1 MNRNQSFQTSRYTF
15 PHQQQPQTIINNL
28 MLQQQQQ
35 QFRTSNQ
42 FNSERILG
50 HQSVQNGLRN
60 PLPFNSQKHVRPW
73 HQNPQQ
79 SQFNQFTNPVHSNN
93 PFIRAASNNAE
104 CFPTMLSSPTPT
116 NFNSNGVL
124 TQTFPSH
131 SVLGNNPC
139 HFIPTHQP
147 PPSMNVQTSVPFG
160 SCNKFSSGQSN
171 PDFQAPMQHYTAHK
185 HNFASKLNSG
195 YEKVRTNNSRMTFPS
210 QKYDNNKVPADLSP
224 RYNSGSKHESSHR
237 IGTYQLSHGQK
248 KHDEVAV
255 ELEDNLNNSV
265 KNKVSKSGY
274 TTLGFNS
281 SSKNDDRKSQYREK
295 RDEISRSRDEKKHI
309 SVRKHI
315 DHADSSK
322 YNPRKESYRE
332 TEKLNLK
339 DGRRNSYTYRN
350 DRNQDREK
358 NTFSS
363 RNERKTV
370 SSRSKSSRFSRSPIR
385 ERKLRTHSSSS
396 SSQSCKVSKR
406 SRSPSLT
413 YEQDLG
419 TIHKHLSQYRQDL
432 LCSEQLDNNDMDK
445 LSPSKKRK
453 IESDLAENLESEP
466 VGYFT
471 RSCPA
476 DLYFFKNPETGNM
489 EATSRM
495 VELEN
500 RFEEDIVKRSEK
512 RTPNI
517 EELLPPCS
525 THHHHHHCSGHKSSS
540 CDSSSSEDDDDDD
553 DDEGAVSQ
561 IMEEWDRRKKFPN
574 SLHPELWFNIK
585 GQANDGPLCRCSIK
599 SRQSGIRHDIYP
611 GEMPLELCDEESN
624 NIHRLYHYRL
634 TMSPYT
640 NFLTK
645 VPTLINHDNH
655 EYIFEGFSMFSH
667 VKLENI
673 PACKLL
679 RFNIEYTI
687 HFIPEAAPENFTIRS
702 LNLFNRFIFTEILD
716 LFDMDWT
723 GQKGGCNRFHFM
735 PRFCRTLPDSGCKE
749 VLSMNTVLN
758 FLLKSAIP
766 LVDESRVNEIM
777 ESGESE
783 WHTMVDNLRGM
794 IVTNPGMKPSS
805 IRIDQLDRKVLTL
818 QGNPLKQN
826 LDNDSEK
833 EKKNTEKHNESQILE
848 EDGSLKYPLIIHQGY
863 RPAQLSYA
871 GDPVYRKAWK
881 QYVKFRHLLNSKPKI
896 LAADKMKLKEQEE
909 KLREIRMKKTMK
921 REVTIELSSKGFL
934 CTGLRS
940 DLCQHALMIPVL
952 MSHLRF
958 HICLDVLEN
967 SIDYKFVDR
976 NLLQLSLTHTS
987 YRTNYGTNPDHTR
1000 NSLTNCGMRQVEY
1013 GDRRIHYQNTRKRG
1027 ICILVD
1033 IMSRLGK
1040 QEETVS
1046 EIPHNERLE
1055 FLGDAVIEFLTSV
1068 HLFYMFP
1075 WLEEGGLTT
1084 YRMALVQNQHL
1095 AVLAKKLKLQDFMLY
1110 VHGPDLCHESDL
1122 QHAMANCCEAIMG
1135 ALFLDGG
1142 IDVVDRIFSKALFDD
1157 DEILLHTWN
1166 DLPKHVLQ
1174 QQEPG
1179 GDRRWVKSSPILQK
1193 LEKFEESIGIRFN
1206 HIRLLAKA
1214 FTHRNI
1220 GVNPLT
1226 MGHNQRLEF
1235 LGDTVLQLVASE
1247 YLYKHYPEHHE
1258 GHLSLLRSSLVNSRT
1273 QGLVYDDLGMSE
1285 YVIYNENAIS
1295 DGVDMKTKQ
1304 RADILESFVGA
1315 LFVDKDL
1322 DYCTAFCNVC
1332 FFPRLKDFIMNQDW
1346 NDPKS
1351 QLQQCCLTLREVGG
1365 GEPDIP
1371 VYKVIESI
1379 GPTNTRKYVVAV
1391 YFRGKRLARGT
1402 GHSIQQAEMA
1412 AATQALKKRAELF
1425 PILQHQRRF
1434 LERMKKGERPSDDEM
1449 ANDRRKMNK
1458 YKQKQRDKK

>member
-1 MNRNQSFQTSRYTF
+1 
-15 PHQQQPQTIINNL
+15 

-60 PLPFNSQKHVRPW
+60 PLPFNK
-73 HQNPQQ
+73 
-79 SQFNQFTNPVHSNN
+79 
-93 PFIRAASNNAE
+93 

-794 IVTNPGMKPSS
+794 IVTNPGM
-805 IRIDQLDRKVLTL
+805 
-818 QGNPLKQN
+818 
-826 LDNDSEK
+826 
-833 EKKNTEKHNESQILE
+833 
-848 EDGSLKYPLIIHQGY
+848 GY

-1179 GDRRWVKSSPILQK
+1179 GDRRWVKSSPILQNIMK
-1193 LEKFEESIGIRFN
+1193 NKNFQQ
-1206 HIRLLAKA
+1206 LL
-1214 FTHRNI
+1214 
-1220 GVNPLT
+1220 
-1226 MGHNQRLEF
+1226 
-1235 LGDTVLQLVASE
+1235 
-1247 YLYKHYPEHHE
+1247 
-1258 GHLSLLRSSLVNSRT
+1258 
-1273 QGLVYDDLGMSE
+1273 
-1285 YVIYNENAIS
+1285 
-1295 DGVDMKTKQ
+1295 
-1304 RADILESFVGA
+1304 
-1315 LFVDKDL
+1315 
-1322 DYCTAFCNVC
+1322 
-1332 FFPRLKDFIMNQDW
+1332 
-1346 NDPKS
+1346 
-1351 QLQQCCLTLREVGG
+1351 
-1365 GEPDIP
+1365 
-1371 VYKVIESI
+1371 VIESI

-1412 AATQALKKRAELF
+1412 AATQALKKRA
-1425 PILQHQRRF
+1425 
-1434 LERMKKGERPSDDEM
+1434 GS
-1449 ANDRRKMNK
+1449 
-1458 YKQKQRDKK
+1458 

>member
-1 MNRNQSFQTSRYTF
+1 MHIFLLISKSQQEQAGLMNTVKNVHPNVSFNTELQGWPPSWQHNPAQS
-15 PHQQQPQTIINNL
+15 P
-28 MLQQQQQ
+28 
-35 QFRTSNQ
+35 
-42 FNSERILG
+42 
-50 HQSVQNGLRN
+50 
-60 PLPFNSQKHVRPW
+60 
-73 HQNPQQ
+73 
-79 SQFNQFTNPVHSNN
+79 FNQFSNPFQPNN
-93 PFIRAASNNAE
+93 PFARPPPIFSQ
-104 CFPTMLSSPTPT
+104 PTPCNLNLSGNT
-116 NFNSNGVL
+116 MPVNTFRPPHQNITVPKLHTRGPFNTNVNFPNNNMLNYIPPCNFNTS
-124 TQTFPSH
+124 T
-131 SVLGNNPC
+131 
-139 HFIPTHQP
+139 P
-147 PPSMNVQTSVPFG
+147 PPHHGSLVTGNSSTFKTIDSATGQPNQDFCNRPGPMNNHQYP
-160 SCNKFSSGQSN
+160 
-171 PDFQAPMQHYTAHK
+171 PAR
-185 HNFASKLNSG
+185 HNFAPLLSTG
-195 YEKVRTNNSRMTFPS
+195 HERFRQNNPRLPFSS
-210 QKYDNNKVPADLSP
+210 QKPSNMTPSGPGAPRNLFYSEPYSPKVPATISHEMSHGTSKLDRHKALEEKQDSSSRKNLLPERRNRYSGKSEEMVSP
-224 RYNSGSKHESSHR
+224 KNERHSKYTDRLASRSHDRDEDKYRYRKSSSRDVEQWHQKESKQSSSHR
-237 IGTYQLSHGQK
+237 S
-248 KHDEVAV
+248 
-255 ELEDNLNNSV
+255 
-265 KNKVSKSGY
+265 
-274 TTLGFNS
+274 
-281 SSKNDDRKSQYREK
+281 
-295 RDEISRSRDEKKHI
+295 SRSRD
-309 SVRKHI
+309 V
-315 DHADSSK
+315 SSE
-322 YNPRKESYRE
+322 R
-332 TEKLNLK
+332 
-339 DGRRNSYTYRN
+339 
-350 DRNQDREK
+350 
-358 NTFSS
+358 FSS
-363 RNERKTV
+363 RRRSTRK
-370 SSRSKSSRFSRSPIR
+370 SKTPPKDSHNNTRFSRSP
-385 ERKLRTHSSSS
+385 
-396 SSQSCKVSKR
+396 SQRRPKAYKR
-406 SRSPSLT
+406 SRSPSLSPD
-413 YEQDLG
+413 QDFG
-419 TIHKHLSQYRQDL
+419 TIHKQLSQYRQDL
-432 LCSEQLDNNDMDK
+432 LLCEPQDSSDTDK
-445 LSPSKKRK
+445 SSPSKRMKVDN
-453 IESDLAENLESEP
+453 ENTDAETLLEPEP
-466 VGYFT
+466 INYFT

-476 DLYFFKNPETGNM
+476 DLYFTKNLELGNM
-489 EATSRM
+489 EATPRM
-495 VELEN
+495 IDLEN
-500 RFEEDIVKRSEK
+500 KFEEEIVKRAEK
-512 RTPNI
+512 KTDLQTRV
-517 EELLPPCS
+517 EDLLASSCALHHH
-525 THHHHHHCSGHKSSS
+525 HHHHHHCSGSKSSS
-540 CDSSSSEDDDDDD
+540 CDSSDEDDDDDD
-553 DDEGAVSQ
+553 DDDDESAVSQ
-561 IMEEWDRRKKFPN
+561 IMEEWDKRKKFPN
-574 SLHPELWFNIK
+574 SLHPELWFNIR

-611 GEMPLELCDEESN
+611 GEMPLDLCQDESN
-624 NIHRLYHYRL
+624 NIHCLHHYRV

-673 PACKLL
+673 PPCKLL

-687 HFIPEAAPENFTIRS
+687 HFIPEPAPENFTVRS
-702 LNLFNRFIFTEILD
+702 LNLFNRFIFTEILE
-716 LFDMDWT
+716 LVDMDWT
-723 GQKGGCNRFHFM
+723 GPKGGCNRFHFM
-735 PRFCRTLPDSGCKE
+735 PRFCRTLPDSDCKE
-749 VLSMNTVLN
+749 VLSMNTVLT
-758 FLLKSAIP
+758 FLLKSSTP
-766 LVDESRVNEIM
+766 LVEESRINEIM
-777 ESGESE
+777 QCAESD
-783 WHTMVDNLRGM
+783 WHAMVDNLRGM

-805 IRIDQLDRKVLTL
+805 VRIDQLDRKFTTPASELSLTKE
-818 QGNPLKQN
+818 NM
-826 LDNDSEK
+826 DNDIDKEKRKMDTNQSEK
-833 EKKNTEKHNESQILE
+833 IEE
-848 EDGSLKYPLIIHQGY
+848 EDEPPKYPLIIHQGY

-934 CTGLRS
+934 CTGLRA
-940 DLCQHALMIPVL
+940 DLCQHALMVPVL

-958 HICLDVLEN
+958 HICLDMLEN
-967 SIDYKFVDR
+967 ALGYRFIDR

-1068 HLFYMFP
+1068 HLFFMFP

-1122 QHAMANCCEAIMG
+1122 QHAMANCCEALMG

-1142 IDVVDRIFSKALFDD
+1142 IEVADKIFSKALFDD
-1157 DEILLHTWN
+1157 DEVLLHTWN

-1322 DYCTAFCNVC
+1322 EYCTAFCNVC

-1434 LERMKKGERPSDDEM
+1434 LERMKKGEKTSVDDM
-1449 ANDRRKMNK
+1449 TSAMRKLK
-1458 YKQKQRDKK
+1458 RKKHK